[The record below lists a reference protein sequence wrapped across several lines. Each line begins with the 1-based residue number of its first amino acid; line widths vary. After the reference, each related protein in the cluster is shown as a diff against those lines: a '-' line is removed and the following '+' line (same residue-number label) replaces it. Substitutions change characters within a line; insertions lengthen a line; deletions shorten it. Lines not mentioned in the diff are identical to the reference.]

1 MPDAPAA
8 EPLLSLV
15 KIRDRYVTLMQA
27 YAQSGGEPSPEL
39 LAEIADFQTQVC
51 AAGAAISGSDERF
64 EAQST
69 INYWQTVRINAGERP
84 PTQVLVDFDS
94 EAARRQAG
102 NTPPYKGLAPFLTSD
117 HRFFS
122 GRYELVRRL
131 VDKVKFHR
139 LLALTG
145 LSGSG
150 KSSVVRAGLIPDLA
164 AGAYDG
170 IDDNGLTD
178 SATWRFPQPILPG
191 ADPLAALEAV
201 YGPIAAAA
209 DLPAALDRQGAPVL
223 LSIDQFEEVFT
234 LSPEGDRRTLF
245 LDALVAAAS
254 HDTHREGT
262 HRHVVVVTMRSEF
275 DTLVEK
281 HPAFA
286 ALFTAGREVI
296 QTMQAADLRKV
307 IEEPANRL
315 GVGFEPGLV
324 DELMTRVQGEPAG
337 LPLLSFTLLKLWE
350 RRADGPMKTA
360 DYQALGGNPRD
371 ILANSADKVFEAF
384 LKQDQDLARGIF
396 TRLVKIGDS
405 LEATSMRITRAD
417 LDVLGARDNVNRVLD
432 ILVDEGLLRTSPA
445 PPERAATDKA
455 PGQDPDSGWWITPAT
470 QIEVAHEALIRNW
483 SRLTE
488 WVKDSFAEQTNRK
501 AFALRAE
508 KWKEGGGD
516 LLSGM
521 SLDEAKEF
529 PDKSPV
535 EAEYIAASVRHSVW
549 RQRKFW
555 GVTAVIAVLAIAASV
570 LSVALIRINRAERE
584 ANRADTLFA
593 TAEGLVERGELPLAK
608 TLLLEAVP
616 ADAELPAREHA
627 LLQAILLNVPAET
640 VLEVAGKA
648 VPRGASIANDGS
660 LLMSLWDDGKARI
673 WHRAD
678 DRQRGWLP
686 IPVELAIAGRSI
698 EAIALAPDGKTAMS
712 VSSEPVPND
721 AAQPGAMYLDAWTLD
736 RAGPAL
742 SARGTS
748 RPFKPGSGDTI
759 TSIKYRNDGQ
769 KIVLASR
776 NGQAIVI
783 DVQTG
788 KTDFETPAAG
798 FAALTSAVLS
808 PKGDLVLT
816 AAEDGWIELYNIA
829 TGKALLSFLDSE
841 DAATSARFTGSAA
854 RFAIGSDDGII
865 RVYQTN
871 DGEKLY
877 ELSGHQAGV
886 TDIAFSPDTST
897 IVSSSRDGTL
907 RFWDHGINTGRL
919 LRTVSIDKPTAD
931 MNAPIVEVTSV
942 AYAND
947 GETVIATASDGKLR
961 VFDKNGRKLISQAA
975 LLPADKGGKAEVLAV
990 ARNQKTI
997 IATRQ
1002 RPGSRASKGADDFY
1016 LINIAN
1022 RAAVRELTLGSDT
1035 KGDIFDTQ
1043 VSDDGSQVLV
1053 SILNPKKGYD
1063 VAIRSAAPGSEP
1075 VFLRRRLAD
1084 LPSVTAMSPDGSN
1097 IAIVDAAGQL
1107 ELWRG
1112 GPQATKRYAIALG
1125 GTDETGLFG
1134 THQIAFSPAGPPRF
1148 AFINPR
1154 LNGISIHDLATGKQ
1168 VSLIETNMVS
1178 LLRFTP
1184 DGKRLIVGSE
1194 FGSVAVHDA
1203 ATGKLV
1209 FETDDWHDSA
1219 VLSAD
1224 VSADG
1229 TLLLTTSRDG
1239 TARLWDAGTGAL
1251 IHILHGHQAKVFDA
1265 RFSPDGRRILTS
1277 GDDRTVMVWDSESGK
1292 RLTSLRGPARSG
1304 GIRGWFGADGNSV
1317 TTLSDDTSLR
1327 VWNLATPRDRYADLR
1342 ADVCTAGGFVS
1353 IAEQRRHKLDF
1364 EIATACA
1371 ADPPPP

>member
-39 LAEIADFQTQVC
+39 LADIADFQTHVC

-102 NTPPYKGLAPFLTSD
+102 DTPPYKGLAPFLTSD

-122 GRYELVRRL
+122 GRYDLVRRL

-178 SATWRFPQPILPG
+178 SATWLFPQPILPG
-191 ADPLAALEAV
+191 ADPLGALEAV
-201 YGPIAAAA
+201 YGPIAGPAA
-209 DLPAALDRQGAPVL
+209 LPAALDRLGAPVL

-234 LSPEGDRRTLF
+234 LSPESDRRTLF
-245 LDALVAAAS
+245 LDAVVAAATMG
-254 HDTHREGT
+254 D
-262 HRHVVVVTMRSEF
+262 HRHIIVVTMRSEF

-350 RRADGPMKTA
+350 LRADGPMKMA

-455 PGQDPDSGWWITPAT
+455 PGQDPDSGWWITPET

-529 PDKSPV
+529 PDQSPV

-555 GVTAVIAVLAIAASV
+555 GVTAIIAVLAIAASV
-570 LSVALIRINRAERE
+570 LSVALIRINQAERE
-584 ANRADTLFA
+584 ANRTDGLFA
-593 TAEGLVERGELPLAK
+593 SAEALVERGELPLAK

-616 ADAELPAREHA
+616 ADAELPARERA
-627 LLQAILLNVPAET
+627 LLQAILLNAPAET
-640 VLEVAGKA
+640 ALGIAGKA
-648 VPRGASIANDGS
+648 TPLGASIANDGS

-673 WHRAD
+673 WQRAD
-678 DRQRGWLP
+678 DRQRNWLP
-686 IPVELAIAGRSI
+686 TPVELAIPGRSI
-698 EAIALAPDGKTAMS
+698 AAIALAPDGKTAMS
-712 VSSEPVPND
+712 VSSEPVPD
-721 AAQPGAMYLDAWTLD
+721 DVEQPGAMYLDSWVLE

-742 SARGTS
+742 SARVTS
-748 RPFKPGSGDTI
+748 RLFKPGSGDAI
-759 TSIKYRNDGQ
+759 SSVKYRNDGQ

-783 DVQTG
+783 DVRTG
-788 KTDFETPAAG
+788 KTDFETPAAS
-798 FAALTSAVLS
+798 FAELHSAVLS

-816 AAEDGWIELYNIA
+816 AAADGWVELFSIA
-829 TGKALLSFLDSE
+829 TGEALLSFPDSE
-841 DAATSARFTGSAA
+841 AAATSARFTGSGA

-865 RVYQTN
+865 RVYQTS

-877 ELSGHQAGV
+877 ELSGHQGGV
-886 TDIAFSPDTST
+886 TGIAFSPDAAT

-907 RFWDHGINTGRL
+907 RYWDHGINAGRL
-919 LRTVSIDKPTAD
+919 LRTVTIATPKAD
-931 MNAPIVEVTSV
+931 AVPAEVTSV
-942 AYAND
+942 GYAND
-947 GETVIATASDGKLR
+947 GETVIAAASDGKLR
-961 VFDKNGRKLISQAA
+961 VFDSNGGKLISQAA
-975 LLPADKGGKAEVLAV
+975 LLPADKGGKPEVLAV

-997 IATRQ
+997 IAARQ
-1002 RPGSRASKGADDFY
+1002 RPGSRAGKGTDAQTDY
-1016 LINIAN
+1016 HLINIAN
-1022 RAAVRELTLGSDT
+1022 RAADTVLTRGSDFT
-1035 KGDIFDTQ
+1035 GDIFDTQ

-1053 SILNPKKGYD
+1053 SILNPANRFD
-1063 VAIRSAAPGSEP
+1063 VAIRGAATGSEP
-1075 VFLRRRLAD
+1075 VFLRRGLED

-1097 IAIVDAAGQL
+1097 IAIVDATGNLAIWG
-1107 ELWRG
+1107 G
-1112 GPQATKRYAIALG
+1112 GPKPVRRYTMPLWGVEDDNIYG
-1125 GTDETGLFG
+1125 ET
-1134 THQIAFSPAGPPRF
+1134 QIAFSAAGPPRF
-1148 AFINPR
+1148 AVINPR
-1154 LNGISIHDLATGKQ
+1154 LNGTSIHDLATGKR
-1168 VSLIETNMVS
+1168 VALIDTPMVS

-1184 DGKRLIVGSE
+1184 DGKRLIVGTE
-1194 FGSVAVHDA
+1194 FGSVTIHDA
-1203 ATGKLV
+1203 ATGKLL
-1209 FETDDWHDSA
+1209 FETDDLHDSA

-1229 TLLLTTSRDG
+1229 TLLVTTSSDG

-1251 IHILHGHQAKVFDA
+1251 IHVLHGHQAKVFDA

-1277 GDDRTVMVWDSESGK
+1277 GDDRTVMVWDSDSGK

-1317 TTLSDDTSLR
+1317 MTLSDDTSLR

-1342 ADVCTAGGFVS
+1342 ADVCAAGGAVS
-1353 IAEQRRHKLDF
+1353 VAEQRRHKLDF
-1364 EIATACA
+1364 DIATACA